1 MAFGFVA
8 KNVLRVAAIVA
19 LASTMGGCSSVPSW
33 MNPFGDDDKPAA
45 SDTTTASADDT
56 PDASGTTPDLADV
69 PDRPATATTSDS
81 QQQVASSL
89 AADRS
94 QAQYSAETLRGDAQ
108 TAAAPPP
115 PPSTVDT
122 TLADAGT
129 PSTDTPSTT
138 SDSSVA
144 DTSSDST
151 TTTPTTTADAAP
163 PPPAPAPSLAVTA
176 PPPATQMAAAA
187 PPPMSSVDRQPAVPP
202 GSAVGVPGAQ
212 APVMSDS
219 QLGFQR
225 SSAPPL
231 DASVSQFVAPSIIDR
246 YRQTAGNGSIALAS
260 TAVPTGATSR
270 RSRQKGMGGPEEMSG
285 SVVANLDSISS
296 VPASAPATY
305 VGASGSPS
313 AVVFFPGDTTILS
326 GSAKLQIRAAAERFR
341 AGGGSGFIRV
351 VGHSSSR
358 TGNMPLE
365 RHLVVIFEKS
375 QQRANS
381 VAQELIKDGI
391 PAEKV
396 LVEAVGDSQP
406 VYYESMPKGEDGNRR
421 AEIFLQS

>member
-1 MAFGFVA
+1 MNFGFAA
-8 KNVLRVAAIVA
+8 KNVLRAAAILAV
-19 LASTMGGCSSVPSW
+19 ASTTGACSSVPSW
-33 MNPFGDDDKPAA
+33 MNPFGDDDKTAA
-45 SDTTTASADDT
+45 TDDTMDSADQT

-69 PDRPATATTSDS
+69 PDRPTAGTTPDS
-81 QQQVASSL
+81 QQQVVASL
-89 AADRS
+89 GADRS

-115 PPSTVDT
+115 PPSTIDT
-122 TLADAGT
+122 TLPNAGAAA
-129 PSTDTPSTT
+129 TDTAPAP

-144 DTSSDST
+144 DTSSDT
-151 TTTPTTTADAAP
+151 TTTTTTTTADVTPPPPVPAAP
-163 PPPAPAPSLAVTA
+163 PPT
-176 PPPATQMAAAA
+176 TQMAAAS
-187 PPPMSSVDRQPAVPP
+187 PPPMSSGDRLPAVPP
-202 GSAVGVPGAQ
+202 GPPVGVPGAQ
-212 APVMSDS
+212 APQMTDA

-225 SSAPPL
+225 SAAPPL

-246 YRQTAGNGSIALAS
+246 YRQTAGGGVAVAS
-260 TAVPTGATSR
+260 TTMAAPVAGSSR
-270 RSRQKGMGGPEEMSG
+270 RSRRASMGGPEEMSG

-296 VPASAPATY
+296 VPVSAPAAY
-305 VGASGSPS
+305 AGASGSPS

-326 GSAKLQIRAAAERFR
+326 AAAKIQIRAAADSFR
-341 AGGGSGFIRV
+341 SSGSTGFIRV